1 MRPTLAIALGVAIA
15 GAVAPGI
22 ALAQTSS
29 WSLVEATSAD
39 VKDISDEPGAPRI
52 CLNANCTIGLDG
64 SWRVK
69 FDIDRTLSG
78 DPISAPVFRDQA
90 SARPRLNFK
99 YLLVVVR
106 QDGKQTIEWAGP
118 RSDGLCMTDED
129 IRKFGLAKMA
139 ARMPCRR

>member
-1 MRPTLAIALGVAIA
+1 MSVAIA
-15 GAVAPGI
+15 GAACPRVA
-22 ALAQTSS
+22 LSQTLG
-29 WSLVEATSAD
+29 WSLVEATSVD

-52 CLNANCTIGLDG
+52 CLDANCTIGLDG

-78 DPISAPVFRDQA
+78 DPVSAPVFRDQA

-118 RSDGLCMTDED
+118 RADGLCMTDED
-129 IRKFGLAKMA
+129 IRKFGLAKIA
-139 ARMPCRR
+139 ERMPCRR